1 MSSAAIHSRERT
13 LAGGLAFAVHVLLLI
28 MLVFGVSWQHKQV
41 DTAVEVDL
49 WRDLPTAAPPK
60 VEPPPKIEPPKPA
73 PKPEPP
79 PPAPKVEVKPPPKPE
94 PAPAPKPDIA
104 LKEKLEK
111 ERKLKEQQEAE
122 AKKAAVEKARQ
133 AELEKK
139 KRAEADALKKKQTAE
154 AEALKKKQAAEVAAK
169 NAAAEEQKARDAL
182 AAQQAAAA
190 KREID
195 KYMDGIRTKVKRFV
209 VVPPSVQGNPEAE
222 VEVTLLPGGEV
233 LNVRISKSSGNTAYD
248 AAVESAIRKAQ
259 PLVVPTGEQF
269 QRYFRRFTMAFRP
282 VQ

>member
-1 MSSAAIHSRERT
+1 MNAAAAHSREQT

-41 DTAVEVDL
+41 DNAVVVDL
-49 WRDLPTAAPPK
+49 WRDLPAAAPPK
-60 VEPPPKIEPPKPA
+60 VEPPPVA
-73 PKPEPP
+73 KPEPP
-79 PPAPKVEVKPPPKPE
+79 PPAPKVEVKPPPRPE
-94 PAPAPKPDIA
+94 PAPKSLPKPEPVPKPDIA

-122 AKKAAVEKARQ
+122 AKKLA

-139 KRAEADALKKKQTAE
+139 KRAEADALKKKQATE
-154 AEALKKKQAAEVAAK
+154 TEVLKKKQAADAAAK
-169 NAAAEEQKARDAL
+169 SLAAEEQKARDAL

-190 KREID
+190 QNEID
-195 KYMDGIRTKVKRFV
+195 KYMSGIRNKVKPLVR
-209 VVPPSVQGNPEAE
+209 VPPGVQGNPKAEVE
-222 VEVTLLPGGEV
+222 VEVTLLPGGDV
-233 LNVRISKSSGNTAYD
+233 LDVRISKSSGNAAYD

-259 PLVVPTGEQF
+259 PLVVPTGEPF
-269 QRYFRRFTMAFRP
+269 QRYFRRLTMAFRP

>member
-1 MSSAAIHSRERT
+1 VA
-13 LAGGLAFAVHVLLLI
+13 
-28 MLVFGVSWQHKQV
+28 
-41 DTAVEVDL
+41 
-49 WRDLPTAAPPK
+49 
-60 VEPPPKIEPPKPA
+60 
-73 PKPEPP
+73 
-79 PPAPKVEVKPPPKPE
+79 
-94 PAPAPKPDIA
+94 KPDIA

-111 ERKLKEQQEAE
+111 ERKLKEQQAAE
-122 AKKAAVEKARQ
+122 
-133 AELEKK
+133 EKK
-139 KRAEADALKKKQTAE
+139 KLAAEKVREEALQKKKLAE
-154 AEALKKKQAAEVAAK
+154 AEALKKKQAAEAAAK
-169 NAAAEEQKARDAL
+169 SAAAEEQKARDAL

-209 VVPPSVQGNPEAE
+209 VVPPSVQGNPEVEA
-222 VEVTLLPGGEV
+222 EVTLLPGGEV
-233 LNVRISKSSGNTAYD
+233 LNVRISKSSGNSAYD